1 MAYVY
6 INISPM
12 KILSILLYT
21 ILCCPICVFAQK
33 HAKPVNIIFDSDIG
47 PDYDD
52 VGAITILHALADNGE
67 ARILATMASNKY
79 EGIAAVLNVFNTYF
93 NRPDIPIGV
102 PNGNAV
108 NIRDG
113 QHWTDTVLAK
123 YPHIIKTNVDA
134 ENAITL
140 YRKILAVQPDYSVTI
155 VTIGFLTNISNL
167 LNTTAD
173 QYSTLNGKQLIQKKV
188 KLLVSMAGKFPEGY
202 EFNVDKDVVASNNV
216 FQNIGV
222 PVIFSG
228 FEIGEKIKTGL
239 PLINNTTIKNS
250 PVKDAFRIAISK
262 SAGDAQGRMSWDETA
277 VLVAIKG
284 YSPYYDLH
292 KGKIG
297 EVTTNG
303 KNTWDDNGTG
313 QAYLVEAID
322 YKKVQDLINELI
334 MYQPVKNKKSSKP

>member
-1 MAYVY
+1 
-6 INISPM
+6 M

-21 ILCCPICVFAQK
+21 ILCCPIGVFAQK

-52 VGAITILHALADNGE
+52 VGAITILHALADNDE

-93 NRPDIPIGV
+93 NRPYIPIGV

-113 QHWTDTVLAK
+113 QHWTDTLLAK
-123 YPHIIKTNVDA
+123 YPHKIKTNADA
-134 ENAITL
+134 EDAVML
-140 YRKILAVQPDYSVTI
+140 YRKILAGQPDHSITI

-167 LNTTAD
+167 LNTAPD
-173 QYSTLNGKQLIQKKV
+173 QFSALDGKQLIQKKV
-188 KLLVSMAGKFPEGY
+188 KLLVSMAGKFPAGY
-202 EFNVDKDVVASNNV
+202 EFNVDKDITASNNV

-239 PLINNTTIKNS
+239 PLINNQSIINS
-250 PVKDAFRIAISK
+250 PVKDVFSISIPR
-262 SAGDAQGRMSWDETA
+262 SSGDLAGRMSWDETA

-284 YSPYYDLH
+284 YSPYYDLR

-297 EVTTNG
+297 EISTNG

-313 QAYLVEAID
+313 QAYLVEAMD
-322 YKKVQDLINELI
+322 YKKVQNLINELI
-334 MYQPVKNKKSSKP
+334 THQPIKNKKSSKP